1 MGFRNKQI
9 GTTPDNKQANAP
21 LGFWAALRKVWS
33 KSPIQNAIVSIGISY
48 FIGLGCYIYFV
59 DGGKLRAHH
68 RYAIGYVYKTH
79 WTVKSG
85 KFADYRFTVN
95 GTTYTGSDKALADMR
110 LQGGRYVVEFHP
122 PDPDIK
128 VIYYRAPVPDSVTEA
143 PAEGWQTPPFA
154 VPKEVLE

>member
-1 MGFRNKQI
+1 MGYSNE
-9 GTTPDNKQANAP
+9 P
-21 LGFWAALRKVWS
+21 LPRWRVALALAAILS
-33 KSPIQNAIVSIGISY
+33 
-48 FIGLGCYIYFV
+48 FIGYGFYNYFV
-59 DGGKLRAHH
+59 RGGKLRAHH

-95 GTTYTGSDKALADMR
+95 DTTYTGSDKALADMR
-110 LQGGRYVVEFHP
+110 LQGGRYVVKFHP

>member
-1 MGFRNKQI
+1 MGYSNE
-9 GTTPDNKQANAP
+9 P
-21 LGFWAALRKVWS
+21 LPRWRVALALAAILS
-33 KSPIQNAIVSIGISY
+33 
-48 FIGLGCYIYFV
+48 FIGYGFYNYFV
-59 DGGKLRAHH
+59 RGGKLRKDH

-95 GTTYTGSDKALADMR
+95 GTAYTGSDKALADMR

-122 PDPDIK
+122 PEPDIN
-128 VIYYRAPVPDSVTEA
+128 VVFYHAPVPDSVADA